1 MMDGRRRVSVFR
13 PDGEKPTPVI
23 WFPGASEES
32 IEASIRQAAGISASK
47 EILVLD
53 KSDGCVLAV
62 NEHMPSGLAV
72 EAVPRDRGAASAEAD
87 AGAETTEQS
96 ALLQS
101 AQKAPELGEQQF
113 RGQLLKFERINA
125 HLANERTWLA
135 WIRTALSLLSCAF
148 TMLGESTSMSS
159 SSWDISYFIMGCLFV
174 GCVDLT
180 WFTGWM
186 RYLKVKEVLALP
198 KELLPPHFGR
208 FRVTYQARLLGVL
221 LTIVMFMYW
230 FSFGG

>member
-1 MMDGRRRVSVFR
+1 MAARRTARVQTPTGRRAEVGWYEGTS
-13 PDGEKPTPVI
+13 D
-23 WFPGASEES
+23 
-32 IEASIRQAAGISASK
+32 AGIVQLFASALNIDTSAG
-47 EILVLD
+47 IVARD
-53 KSDGCVLAV
+53 PSDGSIVAL
-62 NEHMPSGLAV
+62 NQFLPQGMLV
-72 EAVPRDRGAASAEAD
+72 EIDDTPNPAAASPPAA
-87 AGAETTEQS
+87 
-96 ALLQS
+96 
-101 AQKAPELGEQQF
+101 F
-113 RGQLLKFERINA
+113 RGQLLKFERIQA

-208 FRVTYQARLLGVL
+208 FRLTYQARLLGVL